1 MEEQDY
7 IKLDEL
13 LAKVRVVCLKS
24 LSQNEQYAENKNAM
38 KMIRKENEKNL
49 KIIRNINYIRTN
61 MPLQIDEGNMPII
74 K

>member
-13 LAKVRVVCLKS
+13 LAKLRVVCLKR
-24 LSQNEQYAENKNAM
+24 LSQNENYAENKNVM

-61 MPLQIDEGNMPII
+61 MPLQIDEGNISII

>member
-1 MEEQDY
+1 
-7 IKLDEL
+7 
-13 LAKVRVVCLKS
+13 
-24 LSQNEQYAENKNAM
+24 M

-61 MPLQIDEGNMPII
+61 MPLQIDEGNISII

>member
-7 IKLDEL
+7 IDLDIL
-13 LAKVRVVCLKS
+13 LAKLRVICLKN
-24 LSQNEQYAENKNAM
+24 LSPNEYTEDKNILEM
-38 KMIRKENEKNL
+38 RRKENEINL

-61 MPLQIDEGNMPII
+61 MPLQIDNGTISII